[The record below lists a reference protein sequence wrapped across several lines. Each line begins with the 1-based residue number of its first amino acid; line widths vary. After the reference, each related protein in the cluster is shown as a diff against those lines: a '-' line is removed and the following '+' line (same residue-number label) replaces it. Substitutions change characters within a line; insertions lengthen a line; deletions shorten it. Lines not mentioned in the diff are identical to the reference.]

1 MCSILRIYIRITF
14 VFTLHFCFYFN
25 LNSIFDKAITIHF
38 ADDTHHTHYSSKKL
52 STIESVMNYELKK
65 LAEWLRSNKLSLNS
79 GKSELV
85 IFRSKTK
92 KELDE
97 ITIKIN
103 KSKHSP
109 VPNVNYL
116 GVVLDE
122 FLSWDAHVNQLCKNL
137 AQTNG
142 ILSKLRHYVP
152 QKTCI
157 SVYFSLFYSFI
168 LYGSLAWQFTSKT
181 NLNRVFILQKKCLRI
196 ISFSFYKDHSNPLF
210 KDLKAL
216 IHNVSKWSDTRI
228 CILYVFICIYMFI

>member
-1 MCSILRIYIRITF
+1 MTC
-14 VFTLHFCFYFN
+14 
-25 LNSIFDKAITIHF
+25 
-38 ADDTHHTHYSSKKL
+38 
-52 STIESVMNYELKK
+52 ELKK
-65 LAEWLRSNKLSLNS
+65 LTEWLRSNKLALNS

-103 KSKHSP
+103 KSKLSP

-122 FLSWDAHVNQLCKNL
+122 FLSWDAYVNKLCKKL

-142 ILSKLRHYVP
+142 ILSKFRHYAP

-157 SVYFSLFYSFI
+157 SVYFSFFYSFI
-168 LYGSLAWQFTSKT
+168 LYGSLAWQFK
-181 NLNRVFILQKKCLRI
+181 
-196 ISFSFYKDHSNPLF
+196 
-210 KDLKAL
+210 L
-216 IHNVSKWSDTRI
+216 I
-228 CILYVFICIYMFI
+228 F

>member
-1 MCSILRIYIRITF
+1 M
-14 VFTLHFCFYFN
+14 
-25 LNSIFDKAITIHF
+25 HF
-38 ADDTHHTHYSSKKL
+38 ADDTHLRYASKNL
-52 STIESVMNYELKK
+52 STIESVMNCNLKK
-65 LAEWLRSNKLSLNS
+65 KITEWLRFNKLSLNS

-103 KSKHSP
+103 KSKLSP
-109 VPNVNYL
+109 VSNVNYL

-122 FLSWDAHVNQLCKNL
+122 FLSWDAHVNQLYKKL

-157 SVYFSLFYSFI
+157 SVYFSLFYSYI

-181 NLNRVFILQKKCLRI
+181 NLNRS
-196 ISFSFYKDHSNPLF
+196 SFCKR
-210 KDLKAL
+210 
-216 IHNVSKWSDTRI
+216 NV
-228 CILYVFICIYMFI
+228 YV

>member
-1 MCSILRIYIRITF
+1 
-14 VFTLHFCFYFN
+14 
-25 LNSIFDKAITIHF
+25 
-38 ADDTHHTHYSSKKL
+38 
-52 STIESVMNYELKK
+52 MNCKLKK
-65 LAEWLRSNKLSLNS
+65 LTEWLKSNKLSFNS

-103 KSKHSP
+103 KSKLSP

-122 FLSWDAHVNQLCKNL
+122 FLSWDAYVNKLCKKL

-152 QKTCI
+152 QKTCVL
-157 SVYFSLFYSFI
+157 VYFSLFYSFI
-168 LYGSLAWQFTSKT
+168 LYASLAWQFISKT
-181 NLNRVFILQKKCLRI
+181 NFNRVFIL
-196 ISFSFYKDHSNPLF
+196 
-210 KDLKAL
+210 
-216 IHNVSKWSDTRI
+216 
-228 CILYVFICIYMFI
+228 